1 MLKIDEPYDSSIFL
15 PNVYIF
21 IIILDLKNTAK
32 SCLII
37 YCKKYFSKLISKI
50 SYFYSVNICKI
61 IH

>member
-15 PNVYIF
+15 SKVRK
-21 IIILDLKNTAK
+21 IIGYHINL
-32 SCLII
+32 CLII